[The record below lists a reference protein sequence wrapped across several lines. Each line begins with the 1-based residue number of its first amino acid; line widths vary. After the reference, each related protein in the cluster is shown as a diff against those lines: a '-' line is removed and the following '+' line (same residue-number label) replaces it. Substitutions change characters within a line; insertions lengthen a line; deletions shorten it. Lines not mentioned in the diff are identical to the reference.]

1 MLEYKINTIN
11 HKFEDI
17 KEEVNSGKILLYAE
31 WEIEDL
37 LLEANELIPLIASFP
52 ISFQLS
58 KFKLSWNVAIS
69 SGSVIS
75 ITSNFQG
82 SNFVSS

>member
-1 MLEYKINTIN
+1 MLEYKISTIN

-37 LLEANELIPLIASFP
+37 LLEANELIPLIESEQAHEELEAL
-52 ISFQLS
+52 INQLKQYLCDIQS
-58 KFKLSWNVAIS
+58 LIEKDCSTL
-69 SGSVIS
+69 
-75 ITSNFQG
+75 
-82 SNFVSS
+82 